1 MDGQTDKAKKNEM
14 TSRFPHIVVIG
25 GGVIGTSI
33 AWHLAKKSA
42 RVTLIE
48 AHDLA
53 SGSSGACDGLVFM
66 QSKKPGIHLH
76 LALESLKRFHALK
89 KALPV
94 DIEFRQTGGRVI
106 IQTPAQYPAMEKF
119 VREQQEIGLDVCLM
133 DAKQTLAAEPFL
145 SADIYGSTWSAL
157 DAQVNPIHL
166 TLGFALGAQ
175 KNHARIMTR
184 TNVLKIHTRNNRVT
198 GVATTNGD
206 IAADVVINAA
216 GARAGRICQM
226 VGMDLPIIP
235 RRGQIVVT
243 QAVRRMIFSCM
254 ISAGYIAVKYDPS
267 LAGEQGEGM
276 SMEQTDNGNL
286 LLGSTREFE
295 GFCTQ
300 NTLSGIRRIISRTT
314 AVLPAL
320 KHLQVIRTFAGLRP
334 HTPDGLPIL
343 GPVPSLEGF
352 FMAAGHEGDGIALSP
367 ITGELLADMILEKKP
382 AISLDAFFPE
392 RFETQKVQVHG

>member
-1 MDGQTDKAKKNEM
+1 MNSAI
-14 TSRFPHIVVIG
+14 FHIVIIG

-33 AWHLAKKSA
+33 AWHLAKKNA

-48 AHDLA
+48 ANDLA

-66 QSKKPGIHLH
+66 QSKKPGIHLG
-76 LALESLKRFHALK
+76 LAMESLKRFKALK
-89 KALPV
+89 NQLPV

-106 IQTPAQYPAMEKF
+106 IQTPAQYQAMEKF
-119 VREQQEIGLDVCLM
+119 VREQKDIGLEVCLM
-133 DAKQTLAAEPFL
+133 DAKKTLAAEPFL
-145 SADIYGSTWSAL
+145 SPDIYGSTWSSL
-157 DAQVNPIHL
+157 DARVNPINL
-166 TLGFALGAQ
+166 TLGFAQGAQ
-175 KNHARIMTR
+175 KNYARILTR
-184 TNVLKIHTRNNRVT
+184 TKVLGIHTKNSRVT
-198 GVATTNGD
+198 GVATTQGD
-206 IAADVVINAA
+206 MAADLVINAA
-216 GARAGRICQM
+216 GAGAGCIAQM
-226 VGMDLPIIP
+226 AGIDLPITP

-243 QAVRRMIFSCM
+243 QAARPMISSCM

-286 LLGSTREFE
+286 LLGSTREFA
-295 GFCTQ
+295 GFCRQ

-314 AVLPAL
+314 EVLPAL

-334 HTPDGLPIL
+334 YTPDGLPIL

-367 ITGELLADMILEKKP
+367 ITGELMADMVLGQKT
-382 AISLDAFFPE
+382 AISLAPFSPE
-392 RFETQKVQVHG
+392 RFIPQKGQAHG